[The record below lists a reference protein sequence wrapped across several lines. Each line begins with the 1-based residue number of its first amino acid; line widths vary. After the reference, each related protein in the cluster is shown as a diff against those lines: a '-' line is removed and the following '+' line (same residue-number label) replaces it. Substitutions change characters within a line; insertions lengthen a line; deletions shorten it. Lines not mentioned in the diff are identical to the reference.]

1 MGCVMP
7 CAGAEGRNCEK
18 KWVGVCTNFP
28 TGFLGGRPKFEVW
41 PLGASRLTLNA

>member
-7 CAGAEGRNCEK
+7 CAGAEGRNFEK
-18 KWVGVCTNFP
+18 KWVGICTNFP